1 MADQNSTTNS
11 SGSTPSDG
19 GARRPPCQLSLEI
32 EESLCHA
39 RTLNDLAMWIVEA
52 RGFIDA
58 LQSAVSRDA
67 ELAGRIASLSL
78 GLYSAEW
85 NDAETEGLQHLHMV
99 IGENLH
105 DIASMSGLLAHAS

>member
-1 MADQNSTTNS
+1 MADQDHSSTTT
-11 SGSTPSDG
+11 GSVPPNG
-19 GARRPPCQLSLEI
+19 GGTAFDLAFKI

-52 RGFIDA
+52 RGFIDK
-58 LQSAVSRDA
+58 LQGAVSRDP

-105 DIASMSGLLAHAS
+105 DIASMSGLLGRAS